1 MTIKRVRIVVALS
14 IALGLSNLAVAG
26 VCVDTDV
33 EHNDTPEIT
42 GKKIEYALA
51 AISDAEYLTKYP
63 HCVAANMQYLGMT
76 HQKKAVP
83 YLINLL
89 DYKVQPQSFG
99 KPLNAEIYPAVAA
112 FIELGA
118 PAVPSLIEVLASTDS
133 GSVQSN
139 NAIES
144 LMDMRI
150 FRDDLNKPLIMMKK
164 AEKAET
170 DPVRA
175 ARLESAIQNARN
187 KWCRF
192 VVCTE

>member
-1 MTIKRVRIVVALS
+1 MSTKIIKTVAALS
-14 IALGLSNLAVAG
+14 ITLGLSNLAVAG
-26 VCVDTDV
+26 MCVNTDV
-33 EHNDTPEIT
+33 EHNDTPVIN
-42 GKKIEYALA
+42 GKKIEYAMA
-51 AISDAEYLTKYP
+51 AITDTEYLTKYP
-63 HCVAANMQYLGMT
+63 NCVAANMRYLGMT
-76 HQKKAVP
+76 HEKRAVP
-83 YLINLL
+83 YLISLL
-89 DYKVQPQSFG
+89 NYKVQPESFG

-112 FIELGA
+112 FIELGV